1 MSVTDEIDRLT
12 ALAAAYR
19 KADGRTVP
27 SETAPDR
34 NGNPRFS
41 DQQQIAFFD
50 FYLDHFVG
58 FQGTIYERG
67 VIAEAWWMG
76 DWSPE
81 GRCPSL
87 DEAKAF
93 LSERR

>member
-1 MSVTDEIDRLT
+1 MSVTDAMDRLT
-12 ALAAAYR
+12 ARAVAYR
-19 KADGRTVP
+19 AADGRTLP

-34 NGNPRFS
+34 NGNPYCS
-41 DQQQIAFFD
+41 DRKQIEF
-50 FYLDHFVG
+50 LDALLARDG
-58 FQGTIYERG
+58 SGATDRERAI
-67 VIAEAWWMG
+67 VAEAWWMG

-93 LSERR
+93 LAERR

>member
-1 MSVTDEIDRLT
+1 MSVTDAIDRLT
-12 ALAAAYR
+12 ARAAAYR

-34 NGNPRFS
+34 HGNPRFS

-50 FYLDHFVG
+50 RFLTHEG
-58 FQGTIYERG
+58 FSGTDAERNT
-67 VIAEAWWMG
+67 VAEAWWMG

-81 GRCPSL
+81 SRCPSL

-93 LSERR
+93 LSGRR